1 MEWSEERYDE
11 FVKLLEEKHPKMF
24 SYPYGGVCVGEG
36 WWDIIRLLSAQIDSY
51 IKWKRNTRAYDLR
64 YNRALERGYPAML
77 KFVMKGKDPSMAN
90 TWQLEQA
97 EQNASGEPRRVTERV
112 EYVTVHQIKEKFG
125 GLRFYVHGATDKHY
139 NYISFA
145 ESMSYRTCE
154 ECGAPGKRYTDGWH
168 RTLCDIH
175 AEMDGR
181 SEEYVNDGDE

>member
-51 IKWKRNTRAYDLR
+51 VKWKRNTRAYDLR
-64 YNRALERGYPAML
+64 YNRALERGYSAML
-77 KFVMKGKDPSMAN
+77 KFVMKGKDPALAN

-97 EQNASGEPRRVTERV
+97 EANASGEPRHVTERV

-125 GLRFYVHGATDKHY
+125 GLRFYFQGGDDHVRGLVDM
-139 NYISFA
+139 A
-145 ESMSYRTCE
+145 ETWAGHSCE
-154 ECGAPGKRYTDGWH
+154 ICGNKGKRRDGGWVK
-168 RTLCDIH
+168 TLCDEH
-175 AEMDGR
+175 EVERQARMKQ
-181 SEEYVNDGDE
+181 